1 MNCILIGISQYALLA
16 WPDTT
21 GGLSWPFMASFRST
35 TTNDLETTRTRC
47 FATSER
53 SHNTYTHHHGRS
65 QGTTHNSSQHLIILH
80 MPCCCHCFTVAH
92 KASVGSD
99 EMLQSR
105 PWRLCACLI
114 DGTVKRV
121 HSFRQLSQPERLA
134 SWDQNKEIASEDI
147 NEIHAILKP
156 VGGFNPSEKYARQI
170 GSSPQVGVNMKNF
183 WVATT

>member
-1 MNCILIGISQYALLA
+1 MNCILGFHSMPFLHGLTQLE
-16 WPDTT
+16 DT

-53 SHNTYTHHHGRS
+53 SHDTYTPHHHGRS

-80 MPCCCHCFTVAH
+80 MPCLCHCFTVAH

-114 DGTVKRV
+114 DGAVKRV
-121 HSFRQLSQPERLA
+121 HSFRQLPQPERLA
-134 SWDQNKEIASEDI
+134 S
-147 NEIHAILKP
+147 
-156 VGGFNPSEKYARQI
+156 
-170 GSSPQVGVNMKNF
+170 
-183 WVATT
+183 